1 MKPGIKWLL
10 LITILFLGVVHWVR
24 FLDEAP
30 SSARVEK
37 TVQIPKGA
45 SYDTVIG
52 LLDREG
58 LLTRPFYFNILGK
71 VTGGETRIRPG
82 EYQLHTSMRPMEIL
96 KVLVEGKVV
105 LLRVVIPEGLTSK
118 QIAAILEEAGLVNS
132 RVFLEAARDTRVLK
146 KFGIEAESLEGYLFP
161 ETYQFGKETSSAEV
175 IQVMVRQFQ
184 SVYDASFQK
193 RADEIGM
200 TQLEVLT
207 LASIIEKETAVGS
220 ERGLISGVFHNRLKK
235 KMRLQSDPT
244 VIFSLVDFDGNLTR
258 KHLRNASPY
267 NTYKVK
273 GLPPGPI
280 ASPGRDSIYAALY
293 PEEVDY
299 LYFVSK
305 NNGTHYFSKTIRE
318 HNNAVRKYQLRRKR
332 RKPELG
338 RGKTVK
344 SPERLGRRPK
354 KAVNKS

>member
-1 MKPGIKWLL
+1 MRPGIKWLL
-10 LITILFLGVVHWVR
+10 FITILFLGVMHWVQ

-30 SSARVEK
+30 SSASVQK
-37 TVQIPKGA
+37 TVEIPKGA
-45 SYDTVIG
+45 SYHTVID
-52 LLDREG
+52 LLDRKG

-71 VTGGETRIRPG
+71 VTGGETRIQPG
-82 EYQLHTSMRPMEIL
+82 EYQLHTAMRPMEIL
-96 KVLVEGKVV
+96 KVLVDGKVV
-105 LLRVVIPEGLTSK
+105 LHRVVIPEGLTSRE
-118 QIAAILEEAGLVNS
+118 IAAILEKSGLVNS
-132 RVFLEAARDTRVLK
+132 HAFLEATHDTNVLK
-146 KFGIEAESLEGYLFP
+146 KLGIEAESLEGYLFP
-161 ETYQFGKETSSAEV
+161 ETYKFVKETPPIEV
-175 IQVMVRQFQ
+175 IQIMVRQLQ
-184 SVYDASFQK
+184 AVYDTSFQN

-244 VIFSLVDFDGNLTR
+244 VIFSLSDFDGNLTR

-293 PEEVDY
+293 PEDVDY

-305 NNGTHYFSKTIRE
+305 NNGTHHFSKTIRE
-318 HNNAVRKYQLRRKR
+318 HNNAVRKYQLRRKS
-332 RKPELG
+332 EVLC
-338 RGKTVK
+338 
-344 SPERLGRRPK
+344 RLCTQKVG
-354 KAVNKS
+354 